1 METQEK
7 VQKSCEILTF
17 ISRLVGTLFAVHWGK
32 EKKRSRVLNKFSE
45 VTS

>member
-7 VQKSCEILTF
+7 VQKSREILTF

-32 EKKRSRVLNKFSE
+32 EKRGHVFWTNSPK
-45 VTS
+45 